1 MSQSF
6 KLSLWQRIKQLL
18 SVSAEP
24 TAIDDTKIDNDLDLD
39 SDLSSDSSLTKPD
52 KNNAY
57 SLKSEDDS
65 NRDDCIESCLK
76 DPKGNNNENT
86 DVSGSS
92 ADLNPHLNHNVHRI
106 VVSHVD
112 NHFDEVIY
120 SSLSSNLDSRLESCT
135 DTDTDTD
142 AYFDNDIDSMAKQD
156 ALNDTPIVNYLKQ
169 YFDEQHW
176 HYTHYRPKSSSI
188 DNNNNDSQ
196 QSHYLSFRMRNK
208 NLDCGY
214 LFRVQEHNN
223 LLAVYGILPFLIPE
237 SHQSAAMLLITQI
250 NYDMLIGNLEMD
262 VSDGEIRYKN
272 AIDVEAVGMDDTTIE
287 HLLQSVLAMT
297 TVTYEIFS
305 ELVNNQNPAVELQE
319 LLMALHRQEDART
332 FFLPTQF
339 VQ

>member
-1 MSQSF
+1 MSESS

-18 SVSAEP
+18 SMATEQA
-24 TAIDDTKIDNDLDLD
+24 TIDDSKIDNDLDLDLDLD
-39 SDLSSDSSLTKPD
+39 SDLSSDSSLTKQD

-57 SLKSEDDS
+57 PSKNERDSIQTYPKDSDNNDNDD
-65 NRDDCIESCLK
+65 
-76 DPKGNNNENT
+76 T
-86 DVSGSS
+86 DIIGSS
-92 ADLNPHLNHNVHRI
+92 PDLNHNVNRNANQS
-106 VVSHVD
+106 VDSHFD

-120 SSLSSNLDSRLESCT
+120 SSLSSNLDSRLDSST

-142 AYFDNDIDSMAKQD
+142 AYFDFDNDIDSMTQQT

-169 YFDEQHW
+169 YFDDQQW
-176 HYTHYRPKSSSI
+176 HYNHYRPKSSVS
-188 DNNNNDSQ
+188 DNNDSQ

-223 LLAVYGILPFLIPE
+223 LLAVYGVLPFLIPE

-262 VSDGEIRYKN
+262 INDGEIRYKN
-272 AIDVEAVGMDDTTIE
+272 AIDVEAVGMDESTIE
-287 HLLQSVLAMT
+287 HLLQSVIAMT

-305 ELVNNQNPAVELQE
+305 ELVNNQNPATELQD

>member
-1 MSQSF
+1 MSQSS

-18 SVSAEP
+18 SMATEQA
-24 TAIDDTKIDNDLDLD
+24 TIHDTKIDNDLD
-39 SDLSSDSSLTKPD
+39 SDLSSDSSLTKQD

-57 SLKSEDDS
+57 LLENEGDS
-65 NRDDCIESCLK
+65 NKDNGIESCLK
-76 DPKGNNNENT
+76 DAKGNKNDDT
-86 DVSGSS
+86 DISGSS
-92 ADLNPHLNHNVHRI
+92 PDLNHNVNRSANHS
-106 VVSHVD
+106 VDNHVD
-112 NHFDEVIY
+112 NHFDEVVY
-120 SSLSSNLDSRLESCT
+120 SSLSSNLDSRLDSST
-135 DTDTDTD
+135 DTDP
-142 AYFDNDIDSMAKQD
+142 YFDNDIDSMTQQN

-169 YFDEQHW
+169 YFDDQQW
-176 HYTHYRPKSSSI
+176 HYNHYRPKSSVS
-188 DNNNNDSQ
+188 DNNDSQ

-262 VSDGEIRYKN
+262 INDGEIRYKN
-272 AIDVEAVGMDDTTIE
+272 AIDVEAVGMDESTIE
-287 HLLQSVLAMT
+287 HLLQSVIAMT

-305 ELVNNQNPAVELQE
+305 ELVNNQNPATELQD

>member
-1 MSQSF
+1 MSQSS

-18 SVSAEP
+18 SMAAEQA
-24 TAIDDTKIDNDLDLD
+24 TIDDTKIDNDLDLD
-39 SDLSSDSSLTKPD
+39 SDLSSDSSLTKQD

-57 SLKSEDDS
+57 PLENEGDS
-65 NRDDCIESCLK
+65 NKDNGIESCLK
-76 DPKGNNNENT
+76 DTKGNKNDDT
-86 DVSGSS
+86 DISGSS
-92 ADLNPHLNHNVHRI
+92 TDLNYNVNRSANHSVDN
-106 VVSHVD
+106 HVD

-120 SSLSSNLDSRLESCT
+120 SSLSSNLDSRLDSS
-135 DTDTDTD
+135 TDTDTD
-142 AYFDNDIDSMAKQD
+142 AYFDFDNGIDSMTQQN

-169 YFDEQHW
+169 YFDDQQW
-176 HYTHYRPKSSSI
+176 HYNHYRPKSSGS
-188 DNNNNDSQ
+188 DNNDSQ

-262 VSDGEIRYKN
+262 INDGEIRYKN
-272 AIDVEAVGMDDTTIE
+272 AIDVEAVGMDESTID
-287 HLLQSVLAMT
+287 HLLQSVIAMT

-305 ELVNNQNPAVELQE
+305 DLVNNQNPATELQE
-319 LLMALHRQEDART
+319 LLMALYRQEDART

>member
-1 MSQSF
+1 MSQTS

-18 SVSAEP
+18 SIPAEP
-24 TAIDDTKIDNDLDLD
+24 TAIDDTKIDNDLDL
-39 SDLSSDSSLTKPD
+39 SSDSSLTKQD

-57 SLKSEDDS
+57 LLENEGDS
-65 NRDDCIESCLK
+65 NKDNRIESCLK
-76 DPKGNNNENT
+76 DAKGNKNDDT
-86 DVSGSS
+86 DISGSS
-92 ADLNPHLNHNVHRI
+92 PDLNHNVNRSANHS
-106 VVSHVD
+106 VDNHVD

-120 SSLSSNLDSRLESCT
+120 SSLSSNLDSRLDSS
-135 DTDTDTD
+135 TDTD
-142 AYFDNDIDSMAKQD
+142 AYFDFDNDIDSMTQQN

-169 YFDEQHW
+169 YFDEQQW
-176 HYTHYRPKSSSI
+176 HYNHYRPKSSDS
-188 DNNNNDSQ
+188 DNNDSQ

-208 NLDCGY
+208 KLDCGY

-262 VSDGEIRYKN
+262 INDGEIRYKN
-272 AIDVEAVGMDDTTIE
+272 AIDVEAVGMDESTIE
-287 HLLQSVLAMT
+287 HLLQSVIAMT

-305 ELVNNQNPAVELQE
+305 ELVNNQNPATELQE
-319 LLMALHRQEDART
+319 LLMALYRQEDART

>member
-1 MSQSF
+1 MSESS

-18 SVSAEP
+18 SMATEQA
-24 TAIDDTKIDNDLDLD
+24 TIDDTKIDNDLDLDLDLD
-39 SDLSSDSSLTKPD
+39 SDLSSDSSLTKQD

-57 SLKSEDDS
+57 PSKNERDSIQTYPKDSDNNDNDD
-65 NRDDCIESCLK
+65 
-76 DPKGNNNENT
+76 T
-86 DVSGSS
+86 DIIGSS
-92 ADLNPHLNHNVHRI
+92 PDLNHNVNRNANQS
-106 VVSHVD
+106 VDSHFD

-120 SSLSSNLDSRLESCT
+120 SSLSSNLDSRLDSST

-142 AYFDNDIDSMAKQD
+142 AYFDFDNDIDSMTQQT

-169 YFDEQHW
+169 YFDDQQW
-176 HYTHYRPKSSSI
+176 HYNHYRPKSSVS
-188 DNNNNDSQ
+188 DNNDSQ

-223 LLAVYGILPFLIPE
+223 LLAVYGVLPFLIPE

-262 VSDGEIRYKN
+262 INDGEIRYKN
-272 AIDVEAVGMDDTTIE
+272 AIDVEAVGMDESTIE
-287 HLLQSVLAMT
+287 HLLQSVIAMT

-305 ELVNNQNPAVELQE
+305 ELVNNQNPATELQD

>member
-1 MSQSF
+1 MSQSS

-18 SVSAEP
+18 SMAAEQA
-24 TAIDDTKIDNDLDLD
+24 TIDDTKIDNDLD
-39 SDLSSDSSLTKPD
+39 SDLSSDSSLTKQD

-57 SLKSEDDS
+57 LLENERDSIQTYPKDSDNNDNDD
-65 NRDDCIESCLK
+65 
-76 DPKGNNNENT
+76 T
-86 DVSGSS
+86 DIIGSS
-92 ADLNPHLNHNVHRI
+92 PDLNHNVNRNANQS
-106 VVSHVD
+106 VDSHVD

-120 SSLSSNLDSRLESCT
+120 SSLSSNLDSCLDSS
-135 DTDTDTD
+135 TDTD
-142 AYFDNDIDSMAKQD
+142 AYFDNDIDSMAQQN

-169 YFDEQHW
+169 YFDDQQW
-176 HYTHYRPKSSSI
+176 HYNHYRPKSSDS

-223 LLAVYGILPFLIPE
+223 LLAVYGVLPFLIPE

-262 VSDGEIRYKN
+262 INDGEIRYKN
-272 AIDVEAVGMDDTTIE
+272 AIDVEAVGMDESTIE
-287 HLLQSVLAMT
+287 HLLQSVIAMT

-305 ELVNNQNPAVELQE
+305 ELVNNQNPATELQD

>member
-1 MSQSF
+1 MSQSS

-18 SVSAEP
+18 SMATEQA
-24 TAIDDTKIDNDLDLD
+24 TIHDTKIDNDLD
-39 SDLSSDSSLTKPD
+39 SDLSSDSSLTKQD
-52 KNNAY
+52 KKNAY
-57 SLKSEDDS
+57 LLENEGDS
-65 NRDDCIESCLK
+65 NKDNGIESCLK
-76 DPKGNNNENT
+76 DAKGNKDDDT
-86 DVSGSS
+86 DISGSS
-92 ADLNPHLNHNVHRI
+92 PDLNHNVNRSANH
-106 VVSHVD
+106 SVD

-120 SSLSSNLDSRLESCT
+120 SSLSSNLDSRLDSST

-142 AYFDNDIDSMAKQD
+142 AYFDFDNDIDSMTQQN

-169 YFDEQHW
+169 YFDEQQW
-176 HYTHYRPKSSSI
+176 HYNHYRPKSSDS
-188 DNNNNDSQ
+188 DNNDSQ

-208 NLDCGY
+208 KLDCGY

-262 VSDGEIRYKN
+262 INDGEIRYKN
-272 AIDVEAVGMDDTTIE
+272 AIDVEAVGMDESTIE
-287 HLLQSVLAMT
+287 HLLQSVIAMT

-305 ELVNNQNPAVELQE
+305 ELVNNQNPATELQE
-319 LLMALHRQEDART
+319 LLMALYRQEDART

>member
-1 MSQSF
+1 MSQSS

-18 SVSAEP
+18 SMAAEQA
-24 TAIDDTKIDNDLDLD
+24 TIDDTKIDNDLD
-39 SDLSSDSSLTKPD
+39 SDLRADSSLTKQD

-57 SLKSEDDS
+57 LLENERDSIQTYPKDSDNNDNDD
-65 NRDDCIESCLK
+65 
-76 DPKGNNNENT
+76 T
-86 DVSGSS
+86 DISGSS
-92 ADLNPHLNHNVHRI
+92 SYLNHNVNHNANQS
-106 VVSHVD
+106 VDSHFD

-120 SSLSSNLDSRLESCT
+120 SSLSSNLDSRLDSST

-142 AYFDNDIDSMAKQD
+142 AYFDFDNDIDSMTQQN

-169 YFDEQHW
+169 YFDDQQW
-176 HYTHYRPKSSSI
+176 HYNHYRPKSSDS

-196 QSHYLSFRMRNK
+196 QSHYLSFRMHNK
-208 NLDCGY
+208 KLDCGY

-262 VSDGEIRYKN
+262 INDGEIRYKN
-272 AIDVEAVGMDDTTIE
+272 AIDVEAVGMDESTIE
-287 HLLQSVLAMT
+287 HLLQSVIAMT

-305 ELVNNQNPAVELQE
+305 ELVNNQNPATELQD

>member
-1 MSQSF
+1 MSESS

-18 SVSAEP
+18 SMATEQA
-24 TAIDDTKIDNDLDLD
+24 TIHDTKIDNDLD
-39 SDLSSDSSLTKPD
+39 SDLSSDSSLTKQD

-57 SLKSEDDS
+57 PSKNERDS
-65 NRDDCIESCLK
+65 IQTYPK
-76 DPKGNNNENT
+76 DSDNNDT
-86 DVSGSS
+86 DISGSS
-92 ADLNPHLNHNVHRI
+92 PDLNHNVNRSANH
-106 VVSHVD
+106 SVD

-120 SSLSSNLDSRLESCT
+120 SSLSSNLDSRLDSST

-142 AYFDNDIDSMAKQD
+142 AYFDFDNDIDSMTQQN

-169 YFDEQHW
+169 YFDEQQW
-176 HYTHYRPKSSSI
+176 HYNHYRPKSSDS
-188 DNNNNDSQ
+188 DNNDSQ

-208 NLDCGY
+208 KLDCGY

-262 VSDGEIRYKN
+262 INDGEIRYKN
-272 AIDVEAVGMDDTTIE
+272 AIDVEAVGMDESTIE
-287 HLLQSVLAMT
+287 HLLQSVIAMT

-305 ELVNNQNPAVELQE
+305 ELVNNQNPATELQE
-319 LLMALHRQEDART
+319 LLMALYRQEDART

-339 VQ
+339 FQ

>member
-1 MSQSF
+1 MSQSS

-18 SVSAEP
+18 SMATEQA
-24 TAIDDTKIDNDLDLD
+24 TIHDTKIDNDLD
-39 SDLSSDSSLTKPD
+39 SDLSSDSSLTKQD

-57 SLKSEDDS
+57 LLENEGDS
-65 NRDDCIESCLK
+65 NKDNGIESCLK
-76 DPKGNNNENT
+76 DAKGNKNDDT
-86 DVSGSS
+86 DISGSS
-92 ADLNPHLNHNVHRI
+92 PDLNHNVNRSANHS
-106 VVSHVD
+106 VDNHVD

-120 SSLSSNLDSRLESCT
+120 SSLSSNLDSRLDSST

-142 AYFDNDIDSMAKQD
+142 AYFDFDNDIDSMTQQN

-169 YFDEQHW
+169 YFDEQQW
-176 HYTHYRPKSSSI
+176 HYNHYRPKSSDS
-188 DNNNNDSQ
+188 DNNDSQ

-208 NLDCGY
+208 KLDCGY

-262 VSDGEIRYKN
+262 INDGEIRYKN
-272 AIDVEAVGMDDTTIE
+272 AIDVEAVGMDESTIE
-287 HLLQSVLAMT
+287 HLLQSVIAMT

-305 ELVNNQNPAVELQE
+305 ELVNNQNPATELQD

>member
-1 MSQSF
+1 MSQSS

-18 SVSAEP
+18 SMAAEQA
-24 TAIDDTKIDNDLDLD
+24 TIHGTKIDNDLD
-39 SDLSSDSSLTKPD
+39 SDLSSDSSLTKQD
-52 KNNAY
+52 KKNAY
-57 SLKSEDDS
+57 LLENEGDS
-65 NRDDCIESCLK
+65 NKDNGIESCLK
-76 DPKGNNNENT
+76 DAKGNKNDDT
-86 DVSGSS
+86 DISS
-92 ADLNPHLNHNVHRI
+92 SSPDLNHNVNRSANHS
-106 VVSHVD
+106 VDNHVD

-120 SSLSSNLDSRLESCT
+120 SSLSSNLDSRLDSS
-135 DTDTDTD
+135 TDTDTD
-142 AYFDNDIDSMAKQD
+142 AYFDFDNDIDSMTQQN

-169 YFDEQHW
+169 YFDEQQW
-176 HYTHYRPKSSSI
+176 HYNHYRPKSSDS
-188 DNNNNDSQ
+188 DNNDSQ

-208 NLDCGY
+208 KLDCGY

-262 VSDGEIRYKN
+262 INDGEIRYKN
-272 AIDVEAVGMDDTTIE
+272 AIDVEAVGMDESTIE
-287 HLLQSVLAMT
+287 HLLQSVIAMT

-305 ELVNNQNPAVELQE
+305 ELVNNQNPATELQE
-319 LLMALHRQEDART
+319 LLMALYRQEDART

>member
-1 MSQSF
+1 MSESS

-18 SVSAEP
+18 SMAAEQA
-24 TAIDDTKIDNDLDLD
+24 TIDDTKIDNDLD
-39 SDLSSDSSLTKPD
+39 SDLSSDSSLTKQD

-57 SLKSEDDS
+57 PSKNERDS
-65 NRDDCIESCLK
+65 IQTYPK
-76 DPKGNNNENT
+76 DSDNNDT
-86 DVSGSS
+86 DISGSS
-92 ADLNPHLNHNVHRI
+92 TDLNHNVNRSANHS
-106 VVSHVD
+106 VDNHVD

-120 SSLSSNLDSRLESCT
+120 SSLSSNLDSRLDSST

-142 AYFDNDIDSMAKQD
+142 AYFDFDNGIDSMTQQN

-169 YFDEQHW
+169 YFDEQQW
-176 HYTHYRPKSSSI
+176 HYNHYRPKSSGS
-188 DNNNNDSQ
+188 DNNDSQ

-262 VSDGEIRYKN
+262 INDGEIRYKN
-272 AIDVEAVGMDDTTIE
+272 AIDVEAVGMDESTIE
-287 HLLQSVLAMT
+287 HLLQSVIAMT

-305 ELVNNQNPAVELQE
+305 ELVNNQNPATELQE
-319 LLMALHRQEDART
+319 LLMAIYRQEDART